1 MPHIDSLITVAEANE
16 ARVIY
21 DMHKASCACPVP
33 TDCNCVD
40 NWETKTLLNGGF
52 AKASISGETL
62 TLTYTNGVIATYT
75 GTGIVNINPSA
86 VGPLTDAV
94 IPVGSV

>member
-1 MPHIDSLITVAEANE
+1 MPHIDSLITIAEANE
-16 ARVIY
+16 AKVIY
-21 DMHKASCACPVP
+21 DMHKVSCPCPVA
-33 TDCNCVD
+33 TECNCATEWD
-40 NWETKTLLNGGF
+40 TPTLLNGGS
-52 AKASISGETL
+52 AKVSISGETL